1 MRTGHILRG
10 ATAAALLAL
19 TACGD
24 DLADTPA
31 AAVGAPAAD
40 ITDLTALALPSIN
53 VVALVDTID
62 NTIIED
68 STGAYDVPTLTQT
81 GHFRAAVDSVLAGRV
96 AGADALLNQ
105 YGYDVYRVRSSA
117 SGDTL
122 VVFRERAPG
131 GGLDVPR
138 GWGTYI
144 FNTSATARR
153 ADIHVNHP
161 ISDLNTEDIG
171 ADLYQDCRC
180 RWLFIAGAQRD
191 ANHTD
196 PNLQS
201 DMARATNSV
210 FHRMYTRVAAANAR
224 TVSVHGFRHANPEN
238 QGLPAGVDQVL
249 SVGGRFFND
258 DAQTY
263 NAAHQTLRTR
273 LVNGGFVA
281 GLFNETAGYDVLGAT
296 INPQGQHSNNT
307 FGFGRWTSVETEKNV
322 RDSAALWGTM
332 NDVLRQWIIDFPA

>member
-1 MRTGHILRG
+1 MHSRHILRG

-19 TACGD
+19 AACGD
-24 DLADTPA
+24 QLPDTP
-31 AAVGAPAAD
+31 AAVGAPATN
-40 ITDLTALALPSIN
+40 ITDLTTLALPSIN
-53 VVALVDTID
+53 VVSLVDTID

-68 STGAYDVPTLTQT
+68 STSAYDVPTLTQT

-105 YGYDVYRVRSSA
+105 YGYDVYRVRSSV

-144 FNTSATARR
+144 FNTSPTARR

-180 RWLFIAGAQRD
+180 RWLFIAGAERD

-196 PNLQS
+196 PLLQS
-201 DMARATNSV
+201 DMARVTNSV
-210 FHRMYTRVAAANAR
+210 FHRMYTRVAAANVR
-224 TVSVHGFRHANPEN
+224 TVSVHGFRHANNPT
-238 QGLPAGVDQVL
+238 LPAGVDQVL
-249 SVGGRFFND
+249 SNGGRFFND
-258 DAQTY
+258 TAQVY
-263 NAAHQTLRTR
+263 LAADLALRPR
-273 LVNGGFVA
+273 LVNQGFVA
-281 GLFNETAGYDVLGAT
+281 GLYNETAGYNDLGAT

-307 FGFGRWTSVETEKNV
+307 FGFGRWMSVETEKNV
-322 RDSAALWGTM
+322 RDSASLWGTM

>member
-1 MRTGHILRG
+1 MQLRHILRG

-24 DLADTPA
+24 DAADTPA
-31 AAVGAPAAD
+31 AVGTTSASIND
-40 ITDLTALALPSIN
+40 ITTLALPAIN

-62 NTIIED
+62 NTIIGD
-68 STGAYDVPTLTQT
+68 STRAYDVPTTTQT

-105 YGYDVYRVRSSA
+105 YGYDVYRVRSSVTN
-117 SGDTL
+117 DTL
-122 VVFRERAPG
+122 VVFRERAPA

-161 ISDLNTEDIG
+161 ISDLNTEDIA
-171 ADLYQDCRC
+171 ADLYEDCRC
-180 RWLFIAGAQRD
+180 RWLFIAGAERD
-191 ANHTD
+191 ANDTD
-196 PNLQS
+196 PRLQS
-201 DMARATNSV
+201 DMARVTNSV

-224 TVSVHGFRHANPEN
+224 TVSVHGFRHANAEN

-258 DAQTY
+258 DEQTY
-263 NAAHQTLRTR
+263 DAAHQALRTR
-273 LVNGGFVA
+273 LVNGSFVA
-281 GLFNETAGYDVLGAT
+281 GLFNETVGYDVLGAT

-322 RDSAALWGTM
+322 RDSSVLWGTM

>member
-1 MRTGHILRG
+1 MHHFTARLRG
-10 ATAAALLAL
+10 GAFAALLVLA
-19 TACGD
+19 ACGD
-24 DLADTPA
+24 DAASNPAAVQAAATPA
-31 AAVGAPAAD
+31 ADFVIAA
-40 ITDLTALALPSIN
+40 IPSVN

-62 NTIIED
+62 NFIIED
-68 STGAYDVPTLTQT
+68 STGAYDVPTATQT

-105 YGYDVYRVRSSA
+105 YAYDVYSVRSSVT
-117 SGDTL
+117 GDSL
-122 VVFRERAPG
+122 VVFRERRVAG
-131 GGLDVPR
+131 GDVAR

-144 FNTSATARR
+144 LNTSPTRRR

-161 ISDLNTEDIG
+161 ISDQHTEDIG
-171 ADLYQDCRC
+171 ADLFQDCRC

-196 PNLQS
+196 PLLQS
-201 DMARATNSV
+201 DMARVTNSV
-210 FHRMYTRVAAANAR
+210 FHQMYTRVAAANVR

-238 QGLPAGVDQVL
+238 ASLPAGVDQVL

-258 DAQTY
+258 NAQAY
-263 NAAHQTLRTR
+263 NAADQALRTR

-281 GLFNETAGYDVLGAT
+281 GLFNFTAGYTVLGAT
-296 INPQGQHSNNT
+296 INPQGQHSNVN
-307 FGFGRWTSVETEKNV
+307 FGFGRWMSVETERNV
-322 RDSAALWGTM
+322 RDSTLLWGGM